1 MRIRRQIGAVGVNGR
16 AKHEDRHPQQLTR
29 RHAWR
34 ARQRGA
40 RRRRLAEIALTIAR
54 GRPRRGA
61 RARDLIGCAILPKN
75 LARFWH
81 AANSKTEGRK
91 RFDSGY

>member
-1 MRIRRQIGAVGVNGR
+1 LGAVGVNGR

-29 RHAWR
+29 CHAWG

-40 RRRRLAEIALTIAR
+40 RRRRLAKIALTIAW
-54 GRPRRGA
+54 GRPRHGG
-61 RARDLIGCAILPKN
+61 RARDLLGRAILPKS

-91 RFDSGY
+91 RFDYGY